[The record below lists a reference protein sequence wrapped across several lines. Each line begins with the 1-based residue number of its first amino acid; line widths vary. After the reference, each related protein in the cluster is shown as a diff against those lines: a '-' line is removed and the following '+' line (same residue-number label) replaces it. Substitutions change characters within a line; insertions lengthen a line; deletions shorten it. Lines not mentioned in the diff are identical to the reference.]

1 MKTPEPSKVSADT
14 PFSYGSGEPLC
25 SAEYLT
31 PEVLSIC
38 RRLGA
43 KRILDLGCG
52 NGALCRELH
61 SAGFAVTGCD
71 PSKEG
76 IYHSQMALPGVDFHQ
91 LGVYDDP
98 VAIGTLDFDLVVST
112 EVIEHLYHP
121 AALPQFAFKALRP
134 GGYLILSTPYHGYL
148 KNLAISLFNKWD
160 SHFTAGWDGGHI
172 KFWSKKTLTR
182 LLISEGFS
190 PCEFTGIGRAPFLWK
205 SMILVVQKPN

>member
-1 MKTPEPSKVSADT
+1 
-14 PFSYGSGEPLC
+14 
-25 SAEYLT
+25 
-31 PEVLSIC
+31 
-38 RRLGA
+38 
-43 KRILDLGCG
+43 
-52 NGALCRELH
+52 
-61 SAGFAVTGCD
+61 
-71 PSKEG
+71 
-76 IYHSQMALPGVDFHQ
+76 MALPGVDFHQ